1 MRTADVV
8 KFIKAR
14 EKERLRKLG
23 RARGPG
29 DEIIQK
35 YRFCNVRRNDDR
47 VTLWIQEEFFARWR
61 HEPDLWFALVVAR
74 LFNFPD
80 SLEEIMDTVL
90 PFKPELMRKKLH
102 FRRDRGLK
110 NFNAAYIVST
120 NGRSM
125 DKVDYLVRMVL
136 QPLWAIRH
144 NITVAL
150 RGATLAEAHD
160 LLTRQNGLGSFMA
173 AQVLADLKYAD
184 PGIWADFFVFA
195 ASGPG
200 SKRGMNY
207 VLGRDPDK
215 GLSEAQFRHHL
226 ADLHDRVNRA
236 LKWEEP
242 LTAQDLQNCLCEFS
256 KYERTRLGTGVPKQ
270 LYFPAAQRSE
280 ATGRL
285 RDSELEDG

>member
-1 MRTADVV
+1 MRTADLCR
-8 KFIKAR
+8 FIKAR

-23 RARGPG
+23 RARGLG
-29 DEIIQK
+29 DPIIQK

-47 VTLWIQEEFFARWR
+47 ITIWIQEEFFKRWS
-61 HEPDLWFALVVAR
+61 HDPDLWFALVVAR
-74 LFNFPD
+74 LFNLPD
-80 SLEEIMDTVL
+80 SLDEIMDCIL

-102 FRRDRGLK
+102 FRRDRGVK

-125 DKVDYLVRMVL
+125 DKVDYLIKLVL

-144 NITVAL
+144 NIAMAL

-184 PGIWADFFVFA
+184 PGVWSDFYSFA

-200 SKRGMNY
+200 SKRGMNR
-207 VLGRDPDK
+207 VLDRDVTK
-215 GLSEAQFRHHL
+215 GMSELQFRGFI
-226 ADLHDRVNRA
+226 ADLQDRVNRS
-236 LKWEEP
+236 LKWSEP
-242 LTAQDLQNCLCEFS
+242 LTAQDLQNCLCEFD
-256 KYERTRLGTGVPKQ
+256 KYERARLNEGEPKQ
-270 LYFPAAQRSE
+270 LYRPAS
-280 ATGRL
+280 
-285 RDSELEDG
+285 